1 MYNYQIITYL
11 VIQFIIF
18 LKKPKNVGIFFFLV
32 ATQYATNLK
41 AKNNI
46 RQIKKQAN
54 QQVNDQPLI
63 VI

>member
-1 MYNYQIITYL
+1 MWN
-11 VIQFIIF
+11 
-18 LKKPKNVGIFFFLV
+18 FFVLV

-46 RQIKKQAN
+46 GQIKKQAN

-63 VI
+63 VILEKVYLSSANFDFEQEYGIIM

>member
-1 MYNYQIITYL
+1 MWK
-11 VIQFIIF
+11 F
-18 LKKPKNVGIFFFLV
+18 LFLV

-46 RQIKKQAN
+46 RQIKKQTN

-63 VI
+63 VIREKVCLPSANFDFKQEYGIIM

>member
-1 MYNYQIITYL
+1 
-11 VIQFIIF
+11 
-18 LKKPKNVGIFFFLV
+18 VGIFFFLV

-46 RQIKKQAN
+46 RQIKKQAK